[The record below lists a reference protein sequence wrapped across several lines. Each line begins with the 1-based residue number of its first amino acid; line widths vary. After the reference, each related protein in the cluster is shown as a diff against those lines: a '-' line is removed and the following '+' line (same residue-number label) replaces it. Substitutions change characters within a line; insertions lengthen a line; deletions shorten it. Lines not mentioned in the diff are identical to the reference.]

1 MLTQSQKDPAFDRFA
16 DHIAR
21 LKKLCDGS
29 AKVSDPSLVGEVLTM
44 SGNLLRRS
52 QALKSDSKIVDEALQ
67 KIDAASIQTFLGT
80 MNPKTVQTRVE
91 RAYDD
96 AFEALLADTPEE
108 RLLFVESAMEGLRE
122 RDRLASVRAALV
134 WAEQSTAEVDAITKK
149 VDASIAKRARMLVA
163 LNPRRRDELALLDD
177 DAKKESHWFGS
188 RVNCDALGA
197 VFSGKPVDEA
207 HLASCEACRKDAE
220 AAGHAVK
227 PKHLDA
233 RALERLESEVATEA
247 EKQFAEKHVDSCAA
261 CARAVSALAAVDV
274 SSIDATG

>member
-1 MLTQSQKDPAFDRFA
+1 
-16 DHIAR
+16 
-21 LKKLCDGS
+21 
-29 AKVSDPSLVGEVLTM
+29 M

-52 QALKSDSKIVDEALQ
+52 QALESDSQTSLVIDQALQ

-80 MNPKTVQTRVE
+80 MNPKTVQTRIE

-134 WAEQSTAEVDAITKK
+134 WAEKPTTEVDAITKK

-163 LNPRRRDELALLDD
+163 LNPRRRDELSLLDA

-188 RVNCDALGA
+188 RVNCDALSA

-274 SSIDATG
+274 SAVDATG